1 MRKLALI
8 LLAIS
13 FVYAGCDLIDGTN
26 VVNPDLTLDEA
37 VESADSGER
46 WLAGVE
52 RRTAIVMNN
61 FLTTAELSTDNYVN
75 RNTFF
80 NQNVDDGVI
89 RSIDTDIENTNFQF
103 ARLRNQANF
112 GINTVIPEND
122 PQLAGTSV
130 EAELYFYL
138 GYAHLLAAE
147 NMTSLPAE
155 PEGAPQSPAAHFD
168 LAIDAFTQAN
178 SIAPDPSYDLAL
190 ARAHYGAGNQSLAV
204 QAANTA
210 IANAPADFVRYIRF
224 DGVNGPASTIEAAV
238 YNRQSFNDLQP
249 LPRLDFL
256 DPKYGDLGGTNVS
269 PIPMLKVEEA
279 HLILAEAHLADDNLA
294 LAKGKMLDIVN
305 LVGDRPTREFN
316 ETQEGRIGNPGFPQR
331 PNTSDFVVRDDE
343 NSPFRAGLVLDR
355 TAATVV
361 PTISG
366 TSVTAAMVDALTD
379 ETEAL
384 RVVYLLRQEIFFGEG
399 RRMFDLG
406 VRWPVS
412 NVEALNNPNVTD
424 ADTQPVI
431 PNYIPTPYFTMNAFE
446 ADFDTFEVTIAID
459 MNRVIATQRGNRF
472 N

>member
-1 MRKLALI
+1 MRKLTLL

-37 VESADSGER
+37 ITSANSGER
-46 WLAGVE
+46 WLTGVE

-103 ARLRNQANF
+103 ARLRSQANF

-122 PQLAGTSV
+122 PGLAGTRV
-130 EAELYFYL
+130 EAEMYFYL

-155 PEGAPQSPAAHFD
+155 PEGEPQGPAAHFG
-168 LAIDAFTQAN
+168 LAIDAFSQAN
-178 SIAPDPSYDLAL
+178 SIQPDQSYDLAL
-190 ARAHYGAGNQSLAV
+190 ARAHYGAGNQNLAV

-210 IANAPADFVRYIRF
+210 ISNGTADYVRFIEF
-224 DGVNGPASTIEAAV
+224 DGVNGPGSTFEAAV
-238 YNRQSFNDLQP
+238 YGRQSFNDLQP

-256 DPKYGDLGGTNVS
+256 DPKYGDLPGTEVS
-269 PIPMLKVEEA
+269 SIPMLKLEEA
-279 HLILAEAHLADDNLA
+279 HLILAEAHLADNELD
-294 LAKGKMLDIVN
+294 LAKDEMKDVVA
-305 LVGDRPTREFN
+305 LVGARPTRAIN
-316 ETQEGRIGNPGFPQR
+316 ETEEGRIGNPGFPQR
-331 PNTSDFVVRDDE
+331 PNSSDFVVRADE
-343 NSPFRAGLVLDR
+343 NSSFRENLILDR
-355 TAATVV
+355 APETIV

-366 TSVTAAMVDALTD
+366 TSVTDGMVDALTD
-379 ETEAL
+379 DTETL
-384 RVVYLLRQEIFFGEG
+384 RTLYLLRQEIFFGEG

-412 NVEALNNPNVTD
+412 NVERLNNPNVTE

-431 PNYIPTPYFTMNAFE
+431 PSYIPNPYFTMNDFE
-446 ADFDTFEVTIAID
+446 ADFDNFEVTIAID

>member
-8 LLAIS
+8 VLAIS

-52 RRTAIVMNN
+52 RRTALVMNS

-122 PQLAGTSV
+122 PDLAGTSV

-155 PEGAPQSPAAHFD
+155 PEGTPQGPAAHFE
-168 LAIDAFTQAN
+168 LAVNAFTQAN
-178 SIAPDPSYDLAL
+178 SIAPDPSYDIAL
-190 ARAHYGAGNQSLAV
+190 ARAHYGAGNQNLAV

-224 DGVNGPASTIEAAV
+224 DGVNGPTSTIEAAV

-331 PNTSDFVVRDDE
+331 PNTSDFVVRADE
-343 NSPFRAGLVLDR
+343 NSPFRAGLILDR

-366 TSVTAAMVDALTD
+366 TSVTAAMVDDLTD

-384 RVVYLLRQEIFFGEG
+384 RVLYLLRQEIFFGEG

>member
-1 MRKLALI
+1 MRKLTFT
-8 LLAIS
+8 LLAIF
-13 FVYAGCDLIDGTN
+13 FVYTGCDLIDGTN

-37 VESADSGER
+37 VTSANSGEL
-46 WLAGVE
+46 WLTGIE
-52 RRTAIVMNN
+52 RRTALVMNS

-112 GINTVIPEND
+112 GINTVIPDND
-122 PQLAGTSV
+122 PDLAGTRV
-130 EAELYFYL
+130 EAEMYFYL

-155 PEGAPQSPAAHFD
+155 PEGEPQSPAAHFD
-168 LAIDAFTQAN
+168 QAINAFTQAN
-178 SIAPDPSYDLAL
+178 SIEPDPSYDLAL
-190 ARAHYGAGNQSLAV
+190 ARAHYGAGNQQQAV
-204 QAANTA
+204 QFANTA
-210 IANAPADFVRYIRF
+210 ITNGPADFVRFIEF
-224 DGVNGPASTIEAAV
+224 DGVNGPGSTYEAAV
-238 YNRQSFNDLQP
+238 YGRQSFNDLQP

-256 DPKYGDLGGTNVS
+256 DPKYGDLPGTDVS
-269 PIPMLKVEEA
+269 PIPMLKMEEA
-279 HLILAEAHLADDNLA
+279 HLIIAEAFLADNELVFAREAMKDA
-294 LAKGKMLDIVN
+294 IG
-305 LVGDRPTREFN
+305 LVGSRPTRAIN
-316 ETQEGRIGNPGFPQR
+316 ETQEGRVGNPGFSQR
-331 PNTSDFVVRDDE
+331 PNSSDFVVRADE
-343 NSPFRAGLVLDR
+343 NSPFRSDLILDR
-355 TAATVV
+355 TAATIV
-361 PTISG
+361 PTVSG
-366 TSVTAAMVDALTD
+366 TSVTDAMVDALLD

-384 RVVYLLRQEIFFGEG
+384 RTLYLMRQEIFIGEG

-431 PNYIPTPYFTMNAFE
+431 PAYIPTPYFTMNDFN
-446 ADFDTFEVTIAID
+446 ADFDTFEVTILID
-459 MNRVIATQRGNRF
+459 MNRVIAEQRGNRF